1 MRLANIE
8 FAVPAEIFVNGRF
21 LAQSL
26 SGVQRFARE
35 LLLALDELLAEG
47 VIDRDRFRLTV
58 LHPRRVGAPVEYLHI
73 AMRSIGRY
81 DGHLW
86 EQTELPAHVR
96 GKLLLNFCNTAPLLK
111 RNQLLTIHDAA
122 VRAVP
127 QAYTR
132 SFRAW
137 YRVMHSLPGAHAA
150 RIVTV
155 SKFSK
160 RELGDRLSITAE
172 RIAVVPE
179 GSDHILRVAS
189 DPAIVERF
197 ALDRS
202 PFVLAV
208 SSVSPHKNLAALA
221 QALEIARLP
230 DFNFV
235 FAGSTNPRVFA
246 AQGVCFPPAV
256 KHVGAVSDGELR
268 ALYERAACFVF
279 PSLYE
284 GFGLPPLEAMACGCP
299 VLVANAA
306 SMPEVCG
313 DAALYCDP
321 RSPADIASK
330 LRQILGDETLR
341 GNLRERGC
349 ARAAQ
354 FTWRGCAIAVW
365 QEVLLALGKT
375 VLGERLPPIWKA
387 AKHE

>member
-1 MRLANIE
+1 MRLANTE
-8 FAVPAEIFVNGRF
+8 SNVAAEIFVNGRF

-47 VIDRDRFRLTV
+47 VVDRDRFRLTV
-58 LHPRRVGAPVEYLHI
+58 LQPRNVAKPVGHRHI
-73 AMRSIGRY
+73 VMREIGRST
-81 DGHLW
+81 GHLW
-86 EQTELPAHVR
+86 EQTESPVHVG

-111 RNQLLTIHDAA
+111 RNQVLTIHDAA

-127 QAYTR
+127 KAYTR
-132 SFRAW
+132 AFRAW
-137 YRVMHSLPGAHAA
+137 YRVMHSVAGARAA

-160 RELGDRLSITAE
+160 RELADRLGISAE
-172 RIAVVPE
+172 RIGVVPE

-197 ALDRS
+197 ALDQR

-208 SSVSPHKNLAALA
+208 SSLSPHKNFAALT
-221 QALEIARLP
+221 QAFHIARLP
-230 DFNFV
+230 DVDFV
-235 FAGSTNPRVFA
+235 VAGGANPHVFA
-246 AQGVCFPPAV
+246 AHGASLPPSV

-299 VLVANAA
+299 VLAANAG
-306 SMPEVCG
+306 SLPEVCG
-313 DAALYCDP
+313 DGAWYCDP
-321 RSPADIASK
+321 RSPADIAAK
-330 LRQILGDETLR
+330 LAQILADKALR
-341 GNLRERGC
+341 ARVRERGRT
-349 ARAAQ
+349 RAAQ
-354 FTWRGCAIAVW
+354 FTWRRCATEVW
-365 QEVLLALGKT
+365 QQILFTLGEIPA
-375 VLGERLPPIWKA
+375 LGERLA
-387 AKHE
+387 SDLEGRR